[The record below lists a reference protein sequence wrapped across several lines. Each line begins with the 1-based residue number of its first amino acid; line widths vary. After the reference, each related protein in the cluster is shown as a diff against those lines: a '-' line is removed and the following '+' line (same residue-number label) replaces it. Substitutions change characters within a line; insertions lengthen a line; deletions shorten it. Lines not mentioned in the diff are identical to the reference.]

1 MMMTTTSD
9 SRSTMPNDQEHARP
23 PWSSAVRHKISDVLV
38 IAVVITPAVNLFWRG
53 TWNLLEESLPGDE
66 AARAWLSLAIGSPVL
81 VLAGLLQHPLRRLG
95 GRIRGK
101 SMVGHHVLCMVYS
114 YVIAFA
120 SVSQWRGF
128 WNLPDYYIPRMVS
141 PLGYALRTIVGFVA
155 MVILRTVLLGGGCP
169 RSVSVDFDP
178 DPFRVDLRL
187 HTNKAERFSWQ
198 FVLDVMFSLWVCDFA
213 TVQYWAGLWG
223 FLDVVL
229 FPDNPCFS
237 YWLSVGIGYG
247 VHLLATFVQYPVSAL
262 SKQLKGTE
270 QEFWKRLALED
281 AYLLIVNCGVVNI
294 WRGVW
299 SVYDCYVLPE
309 QPKLSAWLS
318 HGVGAAVCYLV
329 FAGRSL
335 SNGGGIGVSI
345 DGETDDGTAVL
356 NSSYLE
362 DSPSETTRRVAEV
375 DTRAPIN

>member
-1 MMMTTTSD
+1 MPSD
-9 SRSTMPNDQEHARP
+9 QPEAVPR
-23 PWSSAVRHKISDVLV
+23 PWSWWARLKISDFLV

-53 TWNLLEESLPGDE
+53 TWNLLEESLPGD
-66 AARAWLSLAIGSPVL
+66 AGSRAWLSLAIGSPAL
-81 VLAGLLQHPLRRLG
+81 LLAGLLQHPLRRLG
-95 GRIRGK
+95 VRVQGR
-101 SMVGHHVLCMVYS
+101 SMLGYHVLGMLYS

-128 WNLPDYYIPRMVS
+128 WNLPDYYIPQMATPS
-141 PLGYALRTIVGFVA
+141 GYGLRTILGFVV

-178 DPFRVDLRL
+178 DPFRVDLRF
-187 HTNKAERFSWQ
+187 HTNKAERFSWR
-198 FVLDVMFSLWVCDFA
+198 FVLDVMFSLWACDFA

-229 FPDNPCFS
+229 FPDNLCFS
-237 YWLSVGIGYG
+237 YCLSVGIGYG
-247 VHLLATFVQYPVSAL
+247 VYVLATFAQYPVSAL
-262 SKQLKGTE
+262 SKHLQGTDK
-270 QEFWKRLALED
+270 EFWKRLALED
-281 AYLLIVNCGVVNI
+281 AYLLIVNSGVVNI

-299 SVYDCYVLPE
+299 SVYDCYILPE

-318 HGVGAAVCYLV
+318 HGGGAAVCFLV

-345 DGETDDGTAVL
+345 DGEADDGTAVL
-356 NSSYLE
+356 NSSYLQAA
-362 DSPSETTRRVAEV
+362 PNETARRNELDVS
-375 DTRAPIN
+375 TN